1 MRVVHFPGARTAQLS
16 KVGGKGQSL
25 IRMTQVGLPVPPGFI
40 LTTEFFLPWI
50 DRIKGSGA
58 WKAFLKVH
66 DAAMEEACK
75 VLKQEALTLEFS
87 REQEEEL
94 ESALRSMT
102 RKDSDNGGSD
112 NGGSDSGNQL
122 YAVRSS
128 SPEEDLEGYSF
139 AGGYE
144 TILGAR
150 EAELKEAVRRAFA
163 SCLDYRVQ
171 FYKLAHDFDITEPR
185 IAVIVQEQI
194 ASEVSGV
201 VFSLN
206 PLTNCYDEAVFNANF
221 GLGESVVSGMCTP
234 DTIVVDKPSMRV
246 IHRVAG
252 GKEARVVL
260 REGGGTEN
268 VSSDRISSDKVAGGS
283 GEISLSDGL
292 ALSLTRYVKT
302 LEDVFRKPVDVEWA
316 VAGDQEY
323 ILQAR
328 PITSYVPID
337 RSMLTPP
344 GAPRRLYL
352 DVTLSV
358 QALEKPISPMAVSL
372 ISRMA
377 SSGSRKVYGFDMTRD
392 NIMQLLVTSGGR
404 LYMVLSE
411 FLALLGKE
419 RMAAFFSIV
428 DPITARSIRELDTS
442 RYQGLR
448 PRQLLVPAMFLTRAP
463 FLLPGVVQ
471 ARAFPDRAHA
481 GAQTGLKRFMKQVQ
495 VLRQSRARLEVVER
509 KLFEALFDFL
519 EHHSM
524 PCFLASRW
532 AVGRMKMA
540 AAGASDEELRR
551 LEMAL
556 PNNVTTE
563 MGLDLYRL
571 SQELDETLEIDENED
586 IQDQTLPPEFIEK
599 WKGFLDK
606 YGHRGPAELDIAVP
620 RYRDDPSML
629 FEQVRVLSES
639 ASEKNNPLKRFE
651 ESRRLREETF
661 EQICRRL
668 ENDPRRKRRFQALYH
683 VWVTLGGYR
692 ELHKYCLIYVFDAI
706 RQRLLVE
713 GERLVKK
720 KRLERVEQIFDL
732 TIDEIEKFGSRG
744 RKDLVAMA
752 RANRAPCDRLARVG
766 ALPAIID
773 SRGEILRPPP
783 PAVAEDGT
791 VLGAAI
797 SNGVVRG
804 RIKVLNSPD
813 EKPLEYGEIL
823 VARATDP
830 GWTPLFVNA
839 GGLILEV
846 GGLLQHGA
854 LVAREY
860 GLPCVG
866 GVTGATTLW
875 EDGTLVEVD
884 GGTGVIRLL
893 PDD

>member
-1 MRVVHFPGARTAQLS
+1 LISSNFWGEMKVVHFPGARTAQLS

-40 LTTEFFLPWI
+40 LTTEFFQEWI
-50 DRIKGSGA
+50 DRIKSSGS

-66 DAAMEEACK
+66 DAAMEESCK
-75 VLKQEALTLEFS
+75 VLKQEAMALDFS
-87 REQEEEL
+87 KDQEDEL
-94 ESALRSMT
+94 EDALLSM
-102 RKDSDNGGSD
+102 DNNGSR
-112 NGGSDSGNQL
+112 L

-150 EAELKEAVRRAFA
+150 RQELKEAVRRAFA

-260 REGGGTEN
+260 REGGGTDS
-268 VSSDRISSDKVAGGS
+268 VSSESASSDDS
-283 GEISLSDGL
+283 GKISLSDGL

-328 PITSYVPID
+328 PITSYIPID
-337 RSMLTPP
+337 RSMLTSP

-377 SSGSRKVYGFDMTRD
+377 SLGSRKVYGFDMTRG
-392 NIMQLLVTSGGR
+392 NIMQLLVTSAGR

-411 FLALLGKE
+411 FMALLGKE

-442 RYQGLR
+442 RYHGLR
-448 PRQLLVPAMFLTRAP
+448 PRQLLAPAMIMTRAP
-463 FLLPGVVQ
+463 LLLPGVLQ

-481 GAQTGLKRFMKQVQ
+481 GAQKGLKRFMKKVQ
-495 VLRQSRARLEVVER
+495 VLRKSRARLEVVER
-509 KLFEALFDFL
+509 QLFEALFYFL

-532 AVGRMKMA
+532 AVGRMKKA
-540 AAGASDEELRR
+540 AAGASEEELRR
-551 LEMAL
+551 LELAL

-571 SQELDETLEIDENED
+571 SLELDETIEIDENED
-586 IQDQTLPPEFIEK
+586 IQDQTLPPGFIAK

-606 YGHRGPAELDIAVP
+606 YGHRGPAELDIAAP

-639 ASEKNNPLKRFE
+639 ASEENNPLKRFD

-661 EQICRRL
+661 DQICLRL
-668 ENDPRRKRRFQALYH
+668 EKDPRRKRRFQALYH

-692 ELHKYCLIYVFDAI
+692 ELHKYCLIYVFDAL
-706 RQRLLVE
+706 RQRLLAE

-720 KRLERVEQIFDL
+720 KRLERIEQIFDL
-732 TIDEIEKFGSRG
+732 TIDEIEKYGSRG
-744 RKDLVAMA
+744 RKDLAAMA
-752 RANRAPCDRLARVG
+752 RTNRAPCDRLAQVG

-884 GGTGVIRLL
+884 GSAGVIRII
-893 PDD
+893 PDED